1 MKLRRIIGWTLAIL
15 VIVIGIGVTGGYF
28 YLRSNAF
35 RQFAIRKIVEQANQ
49 ATGGRTQIG
58 GLDFKLST
66 LTAHLY
72 NVVIRGDEAPDAP
85 PLLQLDKLTVALKI
99 QSVLHRKINL
109 SELLIDHPVVHL
121 QVDSEG
127 KTNIPQAPPSQSSSQ
142 TNVFELAVGHTA
154 LTRGEVNYNDR
165 KTPLDADLYDLGTDI
180 TFEPFANTVS
190 RINLV

>member
-1 MKLRRIIGWTLAIL
+1 ML
-15 VIVIGIGVTGGYF
+15 GGYF

-58 GLDFKLST
+58 DLDFNLST

-72 NVVIRGDEAPDAP
+72 NVVIRGNEPPDAP

-121 QVDSEG
+121 QVNSEG
-127 KTNIPQAPPSQSSSQ
+127 KSNVPQAPPSQSSSQ
-142 TNVFELAVGHTA
+142 TNVFRPCGGTHRSHP
-154 LTRGEVNYNDR
+154 RGD
-165 KTPLDADLYDLGTDI
+165 
-180 TFEPFANTVS
+180 
-190 RINLV
+190 